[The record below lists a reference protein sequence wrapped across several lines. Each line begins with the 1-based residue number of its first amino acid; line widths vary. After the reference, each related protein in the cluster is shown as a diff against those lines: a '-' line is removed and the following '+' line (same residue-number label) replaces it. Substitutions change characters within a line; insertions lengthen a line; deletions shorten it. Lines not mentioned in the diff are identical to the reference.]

1 MSAAVM
7 TDCSSFRSSATSTT
21 FSDMI
26 PSSVKISNGSSPGN
40 TNNKNTRIRIV
51 RLNRNRTNITRNF
64 GFSLR
69 GGKEFGTGFFVSHVE
84 KGSEA
89 DLRGLRVSICI
100 FNIYI
105 IKIVTRLRNL
115 RKNKK

>member
-7 TDCSSFRSSATSTT
+7 TDCSSFRSSTTST

-26 PSSVKISNGSSPGN
+26 PSSVKVGSNPGA
-40 TNNKNTRIRIV
+40 TNKNTRIRIV
-51 RLNRNRTNITRNF
+51 RLNRNRTNIAQNF

-89 DLRGLRVSICI
+89 DLRGLRVSK
-100 FNIYI
+100 FL
-105 IKIVTRLRNL
+105 KSLFL
-115 RKNKK
+115 KKF

>member
-7 TDCSSFRSSATSTT
+7 TDCSSFRSSTNSTSY
-21 FSDMI
+21 SDLI
-26 PSSVKISNGSSPGN
+26 PSSVKMGSSVTSGGAS
-40 TNNKNTRIRIV
+40 NKNTRIRIV

-89 DLRGLRVSICI
+89 DLRGLRVS
-100 FNIYI
+100 
-105 IKIVTRLRNL
+105 NL
-115 RKNKK
+115 T